1 MPFEIKQAVYAFETV
16 PTIDSK
22 VSLNKTYDGSNL
34 KLTPDMSL
42 FSGFGLP
49 EGTSVVLEAYRGNGT
64 NPVRSTS
71 DCGTYKIKARFEN
84 DNYDFGD
91 LRVDY
96 GTYEVTPTEI
106 KYTVDKKTAD
116 TIIINVSNEIIGF
129 TYQYS
134 IDGGKTWTSKNKFTD
149 LDADTEYEIMIRVDD
164 ESGNFAENKVGFK
177 LTTAK
182 QTKVT
187 DSQIILIAIAG
198 GAALLFIA
206 FFVTVMII
214 RKKRNAY

>member
-1 MPFEIKQAVYAFETV
+1 
-16 PTIDSK
+16 
-22 VSLNKTYDGSNL
+22 
-34 KLTPDMSL
+34 
-42 FSGFGLP
+42 
-49 EGTSVVLEAYRGNGT
+49 
-64 NPVRSTS
+64 
-71 DCGTYKIKARFEN
+71 
-84 DNYDFGD
+84 
-91 LRVDY
+91 
-96 GTYEVTPTEI
+96 
-106 KYTVDKKTAD
+106 
-116 TIIINVSNEIIGF
+116 
-129 TYQYS
+129 
-134 IDGGKTWTSKNKFTD
+134 
-149 LDADTEYEIMIRVDD
+149 MIRVDD